1 MQRSFKDLGV
11 SAPVVAALAARG
23 ITAPFQIQNL
33 VLPNALDER
42 DILAKSPTGSGKT
55 LAFGIPI
62 VELTEPDDGPG
73 AVVILVPTREL
84 ATQVTEEIERI
95 ATARGLTITSVY
107 GGVPI
112 PAQAK
117 RAAKA
122 HIMVATPGRLT
133 DLVSRKMVR
142 LDNVHTLVLDEADR
156 MLDMGFQPQVDRIV
170 RLLPKERQT
179 MFFSATLD
187 GEVGRLARAYT
198 DDPAYVEAEL
208 PEQHTDSEVEHRF
221 VPVTMENKVETLVK
235 EIFAA
240 DGLVLVFVRTKRG
253 ADRLC
258 ERLVKHGIDAVAM
271 HGDLSQGQRE
281 RALKRFEAGKVST
294 LVATDVAARGLDLD
308 DITHVINYDP
318 PEDDKGYVHRVGRT
332 GRAGRSG
339 TGVTLVLPDE
349 APELSRVASR
359 LGHRERFEEQGL
371 KTAPPKVVYSTHRGG
386 RSAFA
391 KPGGR
396 RKV

>member
-1 MQRSFKDLGV
+1 MSRSFKDLGV
-11 SAPVVAALAARG
+11 SAPVVDALAARG

-55 LAFGIPI
+55 LAFGIPV
-62 VELTEPDDGPG
+62 VELTEADDGAG

-84 ATQVTEEIERI
+84 ATQVSEELDAI
-95 ATARGLTITSVY
+95 ATARGLSVTAVY
-107 GGVPI
+107 GGVPL

-122 HIMVATPGRLT
+122 HILVATPGRLT
-133 DLVSRKMVR
+133 DLVSRK
-142 LDNVHTLVLDEADR
+142 LISLKNVHTLVLDEADR

-170 RLLPKERQT
+170 KMLPKDRQT

-187 GEVGRLARAYT
+187 GEVGLLARAYT
-198 DDPAYVEAEL
+198 DEPAYVEADL
-208 PEQHTDSEVEHRF
+208 PDDKRAGDVEHRF
-221 VPVTMENKVETLVK
+221 IPVTAENKLETLVK

-240 DGLVLVFVRTKRG
+240 EGLVLVFVRTKRG
-253 ADRLC
+253 ADRLA
-258 ERLVKHGIDAVAM
+258 ERLVKHDIDAVAM

-281 RALKRFEAGKVST
+281 RALKRFESGKVST

-332 GRAGRSG
+332 GRAGRTG

-349 APELSRVASR
+349 AAELSRVANR
-359 LGHRERFEEQGL
+359 LGHRDSFEEEGL
-371 KTAPPKVVYSTHRGG
+371 KTAPAKVLYSTHRGG
-386 RSAFA
+386 KSAFS

-396 RKV
+396 RRV